1 MINNPPSLPSLGM
14 ARLFP
19 HAHYLTDEEQ
29 QNLQKGSD
37 GKVHFFLNGILT
49 TPYEAAVYAEQHAEN
64 KNVPLYFV
72 VFPEADSAISE
83 LLVAGYQKF
92 MENNF
97 LGLTNSTQ
105 EAKDLMSRYG
115 NTGLHFDAHSRGS
128 LTGFN
133 MMNSFKQEGVND
145 VAGNTTISFHG
156 PAANVLA
163 ASGLLG
169 YVSGGKQT
177 TIGFDGH
184 RFDVVSRL
192 IGGNGYAYETIS
204 AGSNWWTEWW
214 RVIMNPISSH
224 TCLGD
229 VGPKCQKFYGSSH
242 REQFPLSK
250 SWSKK

>member
-1 MINNPPSLPSLGM
+1 M
-14 ARLFP
+14 AGLFP

-72 VFPEADSAISE
+72 VFPQADSAISE

-97 LGLTNSTQ
+97 WGLTNSTQ
-105 EAKDLMSRYG
+105 EAKDLMYSYG
-115 NTGLHFDAHSRGS
+115 LTGLELYGHSRGTMT
-128 LTGFN
+128 LGN
-133 MMNSFKQEGVND
+133 MLNSFKQEGVND
-145 VAGNTTISFHG
+145 VAGNTTISFYG

-177 TIGFDGH
+177 TIGFDGN
-184 RFDVVSRL
+184 RYDFVSRI
-192 IGGNGYAYETIS
+192 IGGNGYTYETIP
-204 AGSNWWTEWW
+204 AGSNWWKEWW
-214 RVIMNPISSH
+214 RVATNPISSH

-229 VGPKCQKFYGSSH
+229 VGYKCQKFYSTSH
-242 REQFPLSK
+242 LEQVPLR
-250 SWSKK
+250 SKK